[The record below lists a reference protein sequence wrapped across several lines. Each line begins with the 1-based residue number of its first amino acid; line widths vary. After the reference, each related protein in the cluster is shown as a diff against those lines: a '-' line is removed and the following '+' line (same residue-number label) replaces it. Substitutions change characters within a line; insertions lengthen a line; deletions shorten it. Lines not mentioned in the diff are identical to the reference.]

1 MSTGQELLL
10 EDPTRLLNVF
20 LAMEASP
27 PECAIPL
34 TVTIKTSLM
43 ECLVRFPF
51 LAFSVNEPLP
61 LSFCPFF
68 SSNIWFLFAVPD
80 PLSSSPRADPY
91 SSTADISWT
100 PTTNC
105 IFANVYIQIGT
116 FSVSLNNGLGLR
128 LTTNSITALNV
139 VFSIELF
146 VTLNLLFA
154 ISFSFASSLFP

>member
-1 MSTGQELLL
+1 MQLPQLSPQLSTVLQSQKDMSTGQELLL

-43 ECLVRFPF
+43 ECLARLPF

-61 LSFCPFF
+61 SLYAL

-80 PLSSSPRADPY
+80 PINPPPSADPY
-91 SSTADISWT
+91 SSTAIISWI
-100 PTTNC
+100 PSFSC
-105 IFANVYIQIGT
+105 ISSNVYIQDGPY
-116 FSVSLNNGLGLR
+116 SLALNNGLGLR

-139 VFSIELF
+139 VFSIEL
-146 VTLNLLFA
+146 L
-154 ISFSFASSLFP
+154 